1 MSQILKKQIQST
13 PLTGILYYTPPDD
26 YLLSGRDGMVAIQ
39 WAGKPPIPL
48 LEEDLTALTGGLPD
62 YDMVGRGIY
71 QALRLNPDC
80 TGAAMYAEVLR
91 EAYPHIISELGGQI
105 IMLEAKEIDTPYL
118 DRKITLLK
126 IMALLDPDNAG
137 LPLEI
142 ARAYVDKGSRLAS
155 MQYCV
160 TCWYAAEK
168 HLKAALALNPGDR
181 HAIYEYGEA
190 LYVLGRYD
198 QAAEIWSDVISLLEP
213 AERAQ
218 VETRI
223 AGILAGKIP
232 LVPPLDYLTALS
244 VAVEQHGNGFNDD
257 AASIINDILA
267 DPVFA
272 EQFPLNEVYYLLG
285 TCYQEVGLMTEAAE
299 AFRRS

>member
-1 MSQILKKQIQST
+1 MQKQPT
-13 PLTGILYYTPPDD
+13 PLDGMLYYTPPDD
-26 YLLSGRDGMVAIQ
+26 YLLSGRDGMVAIL

-48 LEEDLTALTGGLPD
+48 LEDDYTALASGHPD

-80 TGAAMYAEVLR
+80 SGAATYAAVLR

-105 IMLEAKEIDTPYL
+105 IMLEAKDVDTPYL
-118 DRKITLLK
+118 DRKINLLK
-126 IMALLDPDNAG
+126 IMALLDPENAD

-155 MQYCV
+155 MQFCV
-160 TCWYAAEK
+160 SCWYAAEK
-168 HLKAALALNPGDR
+168 YLQAALALHPGDC
-181 HAIYEYGEA
+181 HAAYEYGEA
-190 LYVLGRYD
+190 QYVLGRYD
-198 QAAEIWSDVISLLEP
+198 RAAEIWDNVSALLKP

-223 AGILAGKIP
+223 AAIREGRIP
-232 LVPPLDYLTALS
+232 IVPPLDYLTALS
-244 VAVEQHGNGFNDD
+244 VAVEQHGNGFNDE
-257 AASIINDILA
+257 AAAIINDILA
-267 DPVFA
+267 DAVFA

>member
-48 LEEDLTALTGGLPD
+48 LEEDLTTLTGGLPD

-257 AASIINDILA
+257 AASIINDVLA

-285 TCYQEVGLMTEAAE
+285 TCYQEAGLMAEAAE
-299 AFRRS
+299 AFKRS

>member
-1 MSQILKKQIQST
+1 MTSAFQYNPT
-13 PLTGILYYTPPDD
+13 PLEGIIYYTPPDD
-26 YLLSGRDGMVAIQ
+26 YLLSGRDGMVAIR

-48 LEEDLTALTGGLPD
+48 LEADLTSLTDLLPD

-80 TGAAMYAEVLR
+80 SGAAMYAEVLR
-91 EAYPHIISELGGQI
+91 DAYPHIISELGGQI
-105 IMLEAKEIDTPYL
+105 IMLEAREVDTPYL

-155 MQYCV
+155 MQFCV
-160 TCWYAAEK
+160 SCWYAAEK
-168 HLKAALALNPGDR
+168 HLKRALSLAPGDI
-181 HAIYEYGEA
+181 HARYEYGEA
-190 LYVLGRYD
+190 QYVLGRYD
-198 QAAEIWSDVISLLEP
+198 RAAETWSDVIMLLEP
-213 AERAQ
+213 AARAK
-218 VETRI
+218 VEARI
-223 AGILAGKIP
+223 AGILAGRLPK
-232 LVPPLDYLTALS
+232 VPPLDYLTALS
-244 VAVEQHGNGFNDD
+244 IAVEQHGNGLNDD
-257 AASIINDILA
+257 AAAIINDVLA

-285 TCYQEVGLMTEAAE
+285 SCYQEAGLMAEAAE